1 MKYIH
6 LMIYSKKNKM
16 NERIELII
24 SDLSFQNKKIIL
36 FGVGG
41 VGGTALE
48 AIVRS
53 GIKNIDI
60 YDFDTVDASNLNRQI
75 ISNTE
80 NIGHKKI
87 DEAILRAKAINPN
100 INIRGF
106 DLKLNEENIK
116 DLDLKADFVID
127 AIDDVKAKVAL
138 IKRCVKENI
147 NIISS
152 QGTGNKLDPSKLEIT
167 DISKTEYCPLAKK
180 VRKLLRDEGINHL
193 TVVYSKE
200 QREIKKDATKIGTM
214 MFVPSAA
221 GLLIAS
227 YVIRKLIGEI

>member
-87 DEAILRAKAINPN
+87 DEAILRAQAINPN

-106 DLKLNEENIK
+106 DLKLNEENVK